1 MNANVLRSDWPA
13 PTPSPEPRKRD
24 RFDSFEDVQRL
35 ARRRLPRSLFV
46 ELATGGGR
54 GITLRENMRA
64 FDDIMFRP
72 RAAVFQERRDLRVSV
87 LGTPIS
93 MPVLIDPIGG
103 LRLFHP
109 SGGPAVARAAGNAG
123 TICAV
128 SMVVGHTISEVTAAA
143 TGPLWQQLYMLQGR
157 EAAERTIDE
166 AQRAG
171 YTALVVTVD
180 TAVRARR
187 RSAMRI
193 NVQNML
199 EFGPELIVR
208 PAWTARFIR
217 DGMQLAV
224 PNAVLAA
231 ANAFPRYTATWDD
244 FAWIREQWRGPLVV
258 KGIMSADDA
267 RRSLDVGASAII
279 VSNHGGLTLDG
290 APATLRKL
298 PEVLQAVGGSAA
310 EVLLD
315 GGVRQG
321 TDVVKAIALGAKAVL
336 IGRPYAM
343 ALAAA
348 GETGVRHMLEVLRYE
363 IERTLALLGC
373 PSIAV
378 LDQSYLQPS

>member
-1 MNANVLRSDWPA
+1 
-13 PTPSPEPRKRD
+13 
-24 RFDSFEDVQRL
+24 
-35 ARRRLPRSLFV
+35 
-46 ELATGGGR
+46 
-54 GITLRENMRA
+54 
-64 FDDIMFRP
+64 
-72 RAAVFQERRDLRVSV
+72 
-87 LGTPIS
+87 
-93 MPVLIDPIGG
+93 
-103 LRLFHP
+103 
-109 SGGPAVARAAGNAG
+109 
-123 TICAV
+123 
-128 SMVVGHTISEVTAAA
+128 MVVGHKISEVRAAA

-171 YTALVVTVD
+171 YSALVVTVD

-193 NVQNML
+193 NAKNIL

-208 PAWTARFIR
+208 PGWTARFVR

-224 PNAVLAA
+224 PNTVLAP

-244 FAWIREQWRGPLVV
+244 FAWIREQWRGPMVV
-258 KGIMSADDA
+258 KGIVNADDA
-267 RRSLDVGASAII
+267 RRSVDVGASAII

-298 PEVLQAVGGSAA
+298 PEVLQAVGSST
-310 EVLLD
+310 EVMLD

-321 TDVVKAIALGAKAVL
+321 TDVVKAVALGARAVL

-348 GETGVRHMLEVLRYE
+348 GETGVRHMLEILRYE
-363 IERTLALLGC
+363 IDRTLGLLGC

-378 LDQSYLQPS
+378 LDQSYLQLPRISM